1 MAISPGHV
9 LGNYEFTKLPLQT
22 FAVQQ
27 NPYEKYFRY
36 PRYLA
41 HSTQHVIPP
50 LPRTMHTAFR
60 YPRYLA
66 QLCKQSVANYP
77 APSAPYPAQCTQHVM
92 PPLPRYPAQCTQY
105 SGTPATSHN
114 YTHSMLLI
122 ITLLQLPTCTVSDL
136 SFILQYWLDINL

>member
-1 MAISPGHV
+1 MSSLSCH
-9 LGNYEFTKLPLQT
+9 FRPLQYSRT
-22 FAVQQ
+22 
-27 NPYEKYFRY
+27 PTRSTSGTRY
-36 PRYLA
+36 PA
-41 HSTQHVIPP
+41 QCTQHVIPP